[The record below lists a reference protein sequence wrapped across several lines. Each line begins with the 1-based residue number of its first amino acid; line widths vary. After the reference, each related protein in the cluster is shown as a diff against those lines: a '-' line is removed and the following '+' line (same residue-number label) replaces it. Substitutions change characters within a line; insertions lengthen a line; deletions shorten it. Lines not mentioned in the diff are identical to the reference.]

1 MGHNSIFCSSPMYE
15 KALGN
20 GDRLDTLVISN
31 SRAKFPTITGRIRG
45 SRRVESDEWE
55 STTACRVA
63 ANWIT
68 IVPST
73 LASGTSDRPR
83 SNYNIRSYEEIE
95 DGLHAAR

>member
-1 MGHNSIFCSSPMYE
+1 MAHNPVFCSSPLHE

-20 GDRLDTLVISN
+20 GDRLDTLAISN

-45 SRRVESDEWE
+45 SRWVKTYEWE
-55 STTACRVA
+55 STTPSVVA
-63 ANWIT
+63 PNRIT

-83 SNYNIRSYEEIE
+83 STYNRRSYEEIE
-95 DGLHAAR
+95 DGLSEAR